1 MKILKIPSVVEFHL
15 KDKVEDFLAKEL
27 FAISRNLGSRFVS
40 DSKVTNLE
48 DSNNYLNRQ
57 FDRLRQ
63 YAKAGEFEKFDYL
76 ARKLLQK
83 SMVYRIYAL
92 NHVFPI
98 WHRCSVTKVMNWMKE
113 VEKLASTESNDFV
126 YKRVWIDKKEGDA
139 ARPLGVPTPAHRIYG
154 HMMTRIME
162 AYLCGTDQYTNNQHG
177 GTPGR
182 GTMTYIRELAK
193 KFLKHKRIYEFDLKG
208 YFDHLSHKS
217 ITDLFLSKV
226 ILHYL
231 SGVLKAK
238 PSTYILPAEEDDKAL
253 IKYNILK
260 KQAFEEDWGVMSP
273 TPEDFGFIGIHSYS
287 DIPPNTPV
295 EELGNYVLFS
305 EIEEWDQV
313 IAKVTK
319 PIELVKEYKNLMN
332 EGSFTRRVG
341 NSLHGEISVSESTE
355 ADREL
360 GRDNW
365 KDLDLPEQG
374 VPQGSSFGPVLAS
387 VLLGKIMPKDSLI
400 YMDDG
405 IVFMKDSDLRDNE
418 TMNKR
423 YNQRVSAIKCEVN
436 PFKSRVLETSDL
448 LTKGLKIIGTR
459 WQRVRSLWS
468 DSLRVSSE
476 TRQGVS
482 RLLFTPTP
490 LETEKIFAE
499 FLNSNLITPSKRRLL
514 RWYVFKGKLNRIVGS
529 ELFEVASRIKILGNI
544 LTKAY
549 SPEVDLESMK
559 AEIELGIFKAELKLR
574 SSEGSL
580 GERVINGMKTVLLE
594 TTEGPVKVKPTL
606 YNVRAICNDVL
617 LRYLKGELPVKALRV
632 KGLRKPCN
640 FKDRISK

>member
-162 AYLCGTDQYTNNQHG
+162 SYLCGTDQYTNNQHG
-177 GTPGR
+177 GRPGR

-217 ITDLFLSKV
+217 ITDLFSSKLL
-226 ILHYL
+226 LHYL

-238 PSTYILPAEEDDKAL
+238 PSSYQLPDVEDDKAVKL
-253 IKYNILK
+253 AERNKKINLAVESFMSSMGLGSKPLDRQSYMELTRFKPSKPDKYASSGGL
-260 KQAFEEDWGVMSP
+260 DPLM
-273 TPEDFGFIGIHSYS
+273 
-287 DIPPNTPV
+287 
-295 EELGNYVLFS
+295 LNY
-305 EIEEWDQV
+305 
-313 IAKVTK
+313 TK
-319 PIELVKEYKNLMN
+319 PRMVKEYKNLMEGSTTTGDLRHIRTDYDRN
-332 EGSFTRRVG
+332 EG
-341 NSLHGEISVSESTE
+341 
-355 ADREL
+355 
-360 GRDNW
+360 RDIW
-365 KDLDLPEQG
+365 KDLHLKDQG

-387 VLLGKIMPKDSLI
+387 VLLGKIMPRDSLI

-405 IVFMKDSDLRDNE
+405 IVFMKDSDLRNSE
-418 TMNKR
+418 TMNER
-423 YNQRVSAIKCEVN
+423 YNRRVSAIKCEVN
-436 PFKSRVLETSDL
+436 REKSRVLETSDL

-514 RWYVFKGKLNRIVGS
+514 RWYVSKGKLNRIVGS

-549 SPEVDLESMK
+549 SPKVDLESMK